1 MTTMKSAIAPRDG
14 KKKKKKKKIPLIRKY
29 MPTGAMA
36 AFVSGIKEIS
46 QKIIEGSK

>member
-1 MTTMKSAIAPRDG
+1 MTTMKGAIAPRDR
-14 KKKKKKKKIPLIRKY
+14 KKKKLPLIRKY

-46 QKIIEGSK
+46 QKIIEDSK